1 MIPGPGT
8 YDRPSDFGLYGKYGD
23 DKMKATLG

>member
-1 MIPGPGT
+1 MIPGPGS

-23 DKMKATLG
+23 DKMKATIS